1 MIRLLTWALAI
12 GGVLAY
18 GYFTDVGRDDSGTVV
33 KAGESNV
40 TDLRVG
46 DCLNIF
52 DEEEAVYATPVVPCD
67 QAHFYEIFASVTF
80 EGGEY
85 PGSEAINI
93 QASEKCL
100 AQFDRYF
107 GISYQDSQLAVTT
120 LYPLEEGWSKYNDRE
135 GSCLAYRMDEE
146 AMMGRVRNF

>member
-18 GYFTDVGRDDSGTVV
+18 GYFTEVGRDDSGTVV

-52 DEEEAVYATPVVPCD
+52 DEEEEVYATPVVPCD
-67 QAHFYEIFASVTF
+67 QPHFYELFASVTF
-80 EGGEY
+80 EDGEY
-85 PGSEAINI
+85 PGIDAINT

-107 GISYQDSQLAVTT
+107 GISYRDSQLDVST
-120 LYPLEEGWSKYNDRE
+120 LFPSEKGWSETNDLE
-135 GSCLAYRMDEE
+135 GSCLAYRMDK
-146 AMMGRVRNF
+146 AVMTGRVRNF

>member
-52 DEEEAVYATPVVPCD
+52 DEEET
-67 QAHFYEIFASVTF
+67 VTQHLSF
-80 EGGEY
+80 L
-85 PGSEAINI
+85 AIRLI
-93 QASEKCL
+93 SMRFLL
-100 AQFDRYF
+100 A
-107 GISYQDSQLAVTT
+107 
-120 LYPLEEGWSKYNDRE
+120 
-135 GSCLAYRMDEE
+135 
-146 AMMGRVRNF
+146 